1 MGDQRCPQ
9 QREFDNWWK
18 KEKHKVGGITANEF
32 VKNIDKQ
39 FGSNLLSKSFGKVV
53 FGHKRTILE
62 VLISL
67 PFNEPKHMW
76 FKNPNINLLKILH
89 SVSVDEMCVGHDSL
103 RGGISSKGPPTYLR
117 SFILTCLFDGI
128 NHALAKLN
136 DDVAHNTECINDI
149 CKDKTQRVIEL
160 ESKVQHQTAQIQ
172 TLERRLQEMEKRL
185 DTYIIRATIPPPP
198 PPPAT
203 KSSRTTRPAFHFN

>member
-1 MGDQRCPQ
+1 MGDQRSTEERQ
-9 QREFDNWWK
+9 YDNWWN
-18 KEKHKVGGITANEF
+18 KEKHKVGGITAYEF

-39 FGSNLLSKSFGKVV
+39 FGSDLLGRCFGTVI
-53 FGHKRTILE
+53 FPHKTTILE

-89 SVSVDEMCVGHDSL
+89 SVSVDEMCSL
-103 RGGISSKGPPTYLR
+103 RGGMRSKGPPAYLR

-128 NHALAKLN
+128 NQTLTKLN
-136 DDVAHNTECINDI
+136 DDVTHNTERIDDI

-160 ESKVQHQTAQIQ
+160 ESTVQHQTAQIQ

-185 DTYIIRATIPPPP
+185 DTYIIRTTIPPPP
-198 PPPAT
+198 LATT
-203 KSSRTTRPAFHFN
+203 KSTRTSRPAFHFN

>member
-1 MGDQRCPQ
+1 MTDEHYDFKLAFDKVLDKGYTKANLSETEKQSIYEKFL
-9 QREFDNWWK
+9 EFK
-18 KEKHKVGGITANEF
+18 LVGRNG
-32 VKNIDKQ
+32 
-39 FGSNLLSKSFGKVV
+39 NLE
-53 FGHKRTILE
+53 HC
-62 VLISL
+62 
-67 PFNEPKHMW
+67 
-76 FKNPNINLLKILH
+76 NINFINIMIFKITGVFSEIYKLDNHWLKRFHPNQNGTIYSILNRNIPSKH
-89 SVSVDEMCVGHDSL
+89 SPGNVFSF
-103 RGGISSKGPPTYLR
+103 P
-117 SFILTCLFDGI
+117 FILTCLFDGI

-198 PPPAT
+198 PPSVTP
-203 KSSRTTRPAFHFN
+203 KSSRLTRPAFHFN